1 MYKISFM
8 KINFTLSAISLFI
21 LALILQ
27 PDVIRAQRICATP
40 HYDATKHAAY
50 EEWISSVLQKEN
62 QFANLKKAS
71 VVYVIPVVFH
81 IIHSGQSVGTSYNIT
96 QAQITSQ
103 INTLNLDYRKLN
115 PDFSTTVTQPAFVSA
130 AADCEINFCL
140 ATRDPSGNI
149 LSEPGIERIN
159 TVAKGWTA
167 PPYAGLNEPGGY
179 IDNTIK
185 TGSIWDPTKYYNIW
199 VLAMNDGVLGYAQFP
214 TVPSVVTPNIGDM
227 FGMGGPAN
235 TDGVVLDYMAVGS
248 IGTAA
253 APYNKGR
260 TATHETG
267 HWLGLYHPN
276 GDSNC
281 GNDFC
286 NDTPTLSSLT
296 AGCPSLTGG
305 TAVSGCTASPNPPG
319 KMYQDFMD
327 YSDDKC
333 LTMFTNNQKARIQAC
348 MQNCTRRTSLA
359 TSTVCAATGI
369 NESVSNVNVTIYPNP
384 SNGEIFVNVD
394 VLSPQDIIISVVN
407 TLGQTIK
414 EIRQNQSNGGTI
426 RIDLSDKTAGV
437 YFVTLKYK
445 TGSYSKRLILQ

>member
-1 MYKISFM
+1 MHKISYM
-8 KINFTLSAISLFI
+8 KINFTSLTF
-21 LALILQ
+21 LCCLLLG
-27 PDVIRAQRICATP
+27 VIQTNVIDAQRKCGTP
-40 HYDATKHAAY
+40 HFDANKRAAY
-50 EEWISSVLQKEN
+50 EEWISDVLQKEN

-81 IIHSGQSVGTSYNIT
+81 IIHSGQAVGSSYNIS
-96 QAQITSQ
+96 QAQINSQ
-103 INTLNLDYRKLN
+103 LNTLNLDYRKQN
-115 PDFSTTVTQPAFVSA
+115 PDFSTTVTQPAFIA
-130 AADCEINFCL
+130 ASADCEINFCF
-140 ATRDPSGNI
+140 ATRDPSGNV
-149 LSEPGIERIN
+149 LAEAGIDRVN

-167 PPYAGLNEPGGY
+167 PPYQGLNEPGGY

-214 TVPSVVTPNIGDM
+214 TVPSGVTPNIGDM
-227 FGMGGPAN
+227 FGQGGSAS
-235 TDGVVLDYMAVGS
+235 TDGVVLDYKAVGS

-281 GNDFC
+281 GNDYC
-286 NDTPTLSSLT
+286 SDTPTLSSLT
-296 AGCPSLTGG
+296 GGCPSLTGG
-305 TAVSGCTASPNPPG
+305 TAAAGCTVSPNPPG

-333 LTMFTNNQKARIQAC
+333 LTMFTNNQKSRMQAC
-348 MQNCTRRTSLA
+348 MANCVRRTSLA
-359 TSTVCAATGI
+359 TSTVCSSTNI
-369 NESVSNVNVTIYPNP
+369 NEAKSNMNVSIFPNP
-384 SNGEIFVNVD
+384 TNGELFINID
-394 VLSPQDIIISVVN
+394 VINPQDITLSIIN

-414 EIRQNQSNGGTI
+414 EIRQTQCSGGI
-426 RIDLSDKTAGV
+426 IKIDLSDQSTGV
-437 YFVTLKYK
+437 YFVSLKSK
-445 TGSYSKRLILQ
+445 AGSFSKRIFLQ